1 MITDE
6 PTHSLAF
13 PARLDAATVL
23 ALPKPS
29 ADQWDA
35 SKQLTH
41 LIEQKISEEN
51 GFLSFDQYMQLALYA
66 PHLGYYSGQSTKF
79 GAAGDFI
86 TAPLISPLFAACIA
100 NQCRQWF
107 TVLPRQITEFGAG
120 DGTLAAQLLG
130 QLGAQIDQYTIIELS
145 PQLRLR
151 QQEIL
156 MVNCPEFFAKVQWL
170 DQLPDAFNGVLLG
183 NELLDAMPVQLFRL
197 EPSGVME
204 LGVTAQKGD
213 QGLMWATRT
222 AQADLQFAVNA
233 LLSVTQDTNVN
244 SDPGS
249 YADNEAGSCAD
260 TDANTDANTDAKTAT
275 ASYQADYP
283 LGYVSEVCPQACAW
297 IASIAQ
303 RMQQSALL
311 LIDYGFTSREYY
323 LPQRAL
329 GTLMCHYR
337 HHAHSD
343 PFFLP
348 GAQDIT
354 AHVNFSALALQAQES
369 GLQIAGYT
377 SQANFLMNCGIL
389 QEAQAV
395 MQVHLHDDTKET
407 VDQTLARARASQG
420 IQKLL
425 SEAEMGELFKVLALT
440 RGCEVQALGFNRG
453 DRTYQL

>member
-1 MITDE
+1 MTTAE
-6 PTHSLAF
+6 TAHLLAF
-13 PARLDAATVL
+13 PASLDAATIL

-29 ADQWDA
+29 SDQWII

-41 LIEQKISEEN
+41 LAEQKITEAD

-145 PQLRLR
+145 PQLRMR
-151 QQEIL
+151 QQEL
-156 MVNCPEFFAKVQWL
+156 LVAKCPQFFTKVQWL
-170 DQLPDAFNGVLLG
+170 DQLPDTLNGVVLG

-197 EPSGVME
+197 EQTGIAE
-204 LGVTAQKGD
+204 LGVTRQQNGD
-213 QGLMWATRT
+213 GLTWATRP
-222 AQADLQFAVNA
+222 AQADLQVAVNA
-233 LLSVTQDTNVN
+233 LLSVTQDT
-244 SDPGS
+244 
-249 YADNEAGSCAD
+249 D
-260 TDANTDANTDAKTAT
+260 TDTNANTDPDTAAT
-275 ASYQADYP
+275 SYQADYP

-303 RMQQSALL
+303 RMQHSALL
-311 LIDYGFTSREYY
+311 LIDYGFSAREYY

-337 HHAHSD
+337 HHAHGD

-369 GLQIAGYT
+369 GLDIAGYT

-395 MQVHLHDDTKET
+395 GQLNLSEETPET

-440 RGCEVQALGFNRG
+440 RGCHLEAIGFSRG